1 MTPASISVDID
12 EFTMERDEVRISGR
26 TSTFEEVSRMAES
39 LRKSSHFEKVEVS
52 ESKMDLD
59 GKQVNY
65 RMRLTLSGKGAAS

>member
-1 MTPASISVDID
+1 
-12 EFTMERDEVRISGR
+12 
-26 TSTFEEVSRMAES
+26 MAES
-39 LRKSSHFEKVEVS
+39 LRKSSHFENVEVS